1 MKEELQYRAPD
12 SSVILSEAKNLSSP
26 VIPSDSVIP
35 SEVEESAS
43 PVILSEAK
51 NLSLS
56 VVLCQSTELPLIY
69 EEEEDW

>member
-1 MKEELQYRAPD
+1 MKEKLHYRTPD
-12 SSVILSEAKNLSSP
+12 ASVILS
-26 VIPSDSVIP
+26 DFVIP

-69 EEEEDW
+69 EEDEDW